1 MQKALA
7 GLHTGDAVALARELI
22 AIDSRNPS
30 LVPDGPGEGACA
42 RMLAGILDSWG
53 FRTELQEVA
62 PGRPNV
68 IARIGKTGAK
78 PPRSL
83 ILNGHLDTVGVDR
96 MIHAPW
102 DPDVREGRLYG
113 RGSADM
119 KGGIAAM
126 CAAAWRVA
134 QESPEGFGGEVIVAV
149 VVDEEF
155 RSIGTQA
162 LIDAGVRADAAIVT
176 EPTRLAICT
185 AHKGFVWA
193 DLEVRGVAAHGS
205 RYDVGVDAITL
216 AALVVAELEQH
227 QQRVLTT
234 RGHPLLG
241 RPSVH
246 ASLISGGTGLSTYPD
261 RCTVTFERR
270 TIPGESAADFTREI
284 EEAVA
289 RVRAARPELAA
300 TVSAG
305 FTQQPNEVAPSHRLV
320 RLLAAAAA
328 DAGVPAPIEG
338 LSCWT
343 DAALFTAAGI
353 PALCFGPGDIAVAH
367 AVEEYSPV
375 RDIELATD
383 VLAGFIRRWF
393 ADTP

>member
-1 MQKALA
+1 MPKAHS
-7 GLHTGDAVALARELI
+7 GFHPGDAIALARELI
-22 AIDSRNPS
+22 AVDSRNPS

-42 RMLAGILDSWG
+42 RMLASILDSWG
-53 FRTELQEVA
+53 FRTELQEAA

-68 IARIGKTGAK
+68 IARIGTHGTPAA
-78 PPRSL
+78 RSL

-102 DPDVREGRLYG
+102 DPDVRDGRLYG

-126 CAAAWRVA
+126 CAAAWRVS
-134 QESPEGFGGEVIVAV
+134 QESPGGVGGEVIVAA

-155 RSIGTQA
+155 RSIGTSA
-162 LIDAGVRADAAIVT
+162 LLNAGLRADAAIIT
-176 EPTRLAICT
+176 EPTQLAICT
-185 AHKGFVWA
+185 AHKGFAWA

-205 RYDVGVDAITL
+205 RYDVGVDAIAL
-216 AALVVAELEQH
+216 AALVIAELEQY

-234 RGHPLLG
+234 RSHPLLG

-246 ASLISGGTGLSTYPD
+246 ASLITGGTGLSTYPD
-261 RCTVTFERR
+261 RCTVQFERR
-270 TIPGESAADFTREI
+270 TIPGESAADFTRELDD
-284 EEAVA
+284 AVA
-289 RVRAARPELAA
+289 RVRTLRPDLNA
-300 TVSAG
+300 TVVPG
-305 FTQQPNEVAPSHRLV
+305 FAQQPNEVAESHRLV

-328 DAGVPAPIEG
+328 DVGVPAPVEG

-353 PALCFGPGDIAVAH
+353 PAICFGPGDIAVAH
-367 AVEEYSPV
+367 AVEEYAPV
-375 RDIELATD
+375 REIELATD
-383 VLAGFIRRWF
+383 VLAGLIRRWF
-393 ADTP
+393 GGAT